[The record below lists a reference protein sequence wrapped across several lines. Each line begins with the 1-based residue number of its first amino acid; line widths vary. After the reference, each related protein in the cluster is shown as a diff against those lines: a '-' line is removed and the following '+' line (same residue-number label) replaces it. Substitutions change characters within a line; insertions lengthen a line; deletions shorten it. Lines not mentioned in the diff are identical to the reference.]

1 VHTNSKR
8 SSIDVVDLL
17 DPKNP
22 QTVASLSMPGEPTSV
37 GVSPDG
43 NWAMA
48 VVYPHSPSPGKKPRS
63 PLLPGIL
70 ALIDLNDPANAS
82 VVTTIGIGH
91 HPDSITVTSA
101 GDELLAIIGIENE
114 PVIIIDGKVADTKEP
129 GHPDDISSP
138 GAIQIL
144 AINPDQPNRYSM
156 TNIELDANLLRNALM
171 LYPDDP
177 QPEYAALSPG
187 KHLAAV
193 SLQENNGIVLVDP
206 VAGEIVG
213 AFNLGV
219 IKDRPAD
226 LLDDGE
232 VRLNQ
237 LYPADAKDQSL
248 AGTRFPDA
256 IAFTPDGQYLLS
268 ADEGEQA
275 LTGGRGFSIWS
286 LDGKFIWDDGGEI
299 EQRATEMNVYP
310 DKRSDKRGIEIEGVT
325 AARFGLRDYAFAV
338 SERGSF
344 VVIYDISNPL
354 GPEFVQILPT
364 GAGPESVVAI
374 PERNLVVVPAEK
386 GGSLTIIGYMADRP

>member
-1 VHTNSKR
+1 
-8 SSIDVVDLL
+8 
-17 DPKNP
+17 
-22 QTVASLSMPGEPTSV
+22 
-37 GVSPDG
+37 
-43 NWAMA
+43 
-48 VVYPHSPSPGKKPRS
+48 
-63 PLLPGIL
+63 
-70 ALIDLNDPANAS
+70 
-82 VVTTIGIGH
+82 
-91 HPDSITVTSA
+91 
-101 GDELLAIIGIENE
+101 
-114 PVIIIDGKVADTKEP
+114 
-129 GHPDDISSP
+129 
-138 GAIQIL
+138 
-144 AINPDQPNRYSM
+144 
-156 TNIELDANLLRNALM
+156 
-171 LYPDDP
+171 
-177 QPEYAALSPG
+177 
-187 KHLAAV
+187 
-193 SLQENNGIVLVDP
+193 
-206 VAGEIVG
+206 VG

>member
-1 VHTNSKR
+1 MLRYIIMLAIVAGLFLLYTLKLGDNSRRNFAVISEYKVEGNAEIIQVAADGMYIVHTNSKR

-177 QPEYAALSPG
+177 QPEYSALSPG

-193 SLQENNGIVLVDP
+193 YLQ
-206 VAGEIVG
+206 
-213 AFNLGV
+213 
-219 IKDRPAD
+219 
-226 LLDDGE
+226 
-232 VRLNQ
+232 
-237 LYPADAKDQSL
+237 
-248 AGTRFPDA
+248 
-256 IAFTPDGQYLLS
+256 
-268 ADEGEQA
+268 
-275 LTGGRGFSIWS
+275 
-286 LDGKFIWDDGGEI
+286 
-299 EQRATEMNVYP
+299 
-310 DKRSDKRGIEIEGVT
+310 
-325 AARFGLRDYAFAV
+325 
-338 SERGSF
+338 
-344 VVIYDISNPL
+344 
-354 GPEFVQILPT
+354 
-364 GAGPESVVAI
+364 
-374 PERNLVVVPAEK
+374 
-386 GGSLTIIGYMADRP
+386 